1 MQKYFLTFP
10 RQMDFFLLGG
20 FILNQGANL
29 PVGLSTKHMCVWR
42 KKPKQVFDAVAS
54 CHYFLA
60 SPMCLS

>member
-1 MQKYFLTFP
+1 
-10 RQMDFFLLGG
+10 MDFFLLGG

-29 PVGLSTKHMCVWR
+29 PVGLSTKHMCME
-42 KKPKQVFDAVAS
+42 KMPKQVFDAVAS